1 MNKNQ
6 TPFGY
11 LIWAEQT
18 KGEFM
23 LIAGIDEAGR
33 GPCFGPMTIGISVME
48 KDTEKEL
55 KKLGVKDSKEILPNK
70 RKALIESIKANCI
83 EHKVLILEPI
93 EINDLM
99 TQHSLNEIEAIKI
112 AELINGLKS
121 KPEIVYIDSPDAVK
135 GAFEKRIRKYLNKH
149 HEKTKIIAEN
159 KADSKYI
166 VVGAASILAKVKRD
180 EEIEQLSEK
189 FGNIGSGYPSDP
201 TTKKFLADYVEK
213 HKKLPPFSRI
223 FWSTCTKA
231 LDKIGTTQTK
241 LF

>member
-1 MNKNQ
+1 
-6 TPFGY
+6 
-11 LIWAEQT
+11 
-18 KGEFM
+18 M

-48 KDTEKEL
+48 KETEPIL

-70 RKALIESIKANCI
+70 RKALIDGIKENCV
-83 EHKVLILEPI
+83 EERVLIIEPI

-99 TQHSLNEIEAIKI
+99 AQYSLNEIEAMKI
-112 AELINGLKS
+112 ALLINELKS
-121 KPEIVYIDSPDAVK
+121 KPEIVYVDSPDAVK
-135 GAFEKRIRKYLNKH
+135 GAFEKRIRKYLNKKH
-149 HEKTKIIAEN
+149 TTIKIVAEN
-159 KADSKYI
+159 KADSKYV

-180 EEIEQLSEK
+180 EEIEKLSEK

-201 TTKKFLADYVEK
+201 YTKKFLADYVEK
-213 HKKLPPFSRI
+213 NRKLPPFSRI

-231 LDKIGTTQTK
+231 LEQIGSTQQK

>member
-1 MNKNQ
+1 
-6 TPFGY
+6 
-11 LIWAEQT
+11 
-18 KGEFM
+18 M

-48 KDTEKEL
+48 KETEPIL
-55 KKLGVKDSKEILPNK
+55 KKLGVRDSKEILPNK
-70 RKALIESIKANCI
+70 RKALIEGIKENCV
-83 EHKVLILEPI
+83 EHRVLILEPV

-99 TQHSLNEIEAIKI
+99 TQYSLNEIEAIKI
-112 AELINGLKS
+112 ALLINELKS
-121 KPEIVYIDSPDAVK
+121 KPEIVYVDSPDAVK
-135 GAFEKRIRKYLNKH
+135 GAFEKRIRKYLDKKH
-149 HEKTKIIAEN
+149 AAIKIIAEN

-201 TTKKFLADYVEK
+201 YTKKFLAEYVEK
-213 HKKLPPFSRI
+213 NRKLPPFSRI

-231 LDKIGTTQTK
+231 LEQIGSTQQK